1 VERVRRHRALLHL
14 INLAAIWFAAGSAL
28 ALNGIVFATAARRD

>member
-1 VERVRRHRALLHL
+1 LLRL
-14 INLAAIWFAAGSAL
+14 INLGAIWFAAGWA